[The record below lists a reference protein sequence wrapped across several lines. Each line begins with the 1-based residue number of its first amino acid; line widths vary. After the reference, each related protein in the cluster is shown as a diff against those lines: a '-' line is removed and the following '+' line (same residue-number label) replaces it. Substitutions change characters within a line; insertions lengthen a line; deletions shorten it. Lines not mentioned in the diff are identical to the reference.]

1 MMTQLCWSFRQV
13 HMMASQQ
20 NPKLRFAAIAAN
32 LAPARNAVRHYMARN
47 GWQDMEMDVSI
58 ALGEVLQNI
67 VRHGFTA
74 HDKSGHFVLYL
85 KATDLRLYIE
95 VVDNALPSDP
105 ATWTSAGKPLH
116 EGGHGLRLIKSIAH
130 KVDFIPLKTGNKV
143 CLYFW
148 KR

>member
-1 MMTQLCWSFRQV
+1 
-13 HMMASQQ
+13 MASKQ
-20 NPKLRFAAIAAN
+20 NPRLRFAAIAAN
-32 LAPARNAVRHYMARN
+32 LTLARNAVRQFMALH

-67 VRHGFTA
+67 VRHGLMA
-74 HDKSGHFVLYL
+74 RQKSSHFVLHL

-95 VVDNALPSDP
+95 VVDDALPSDP
-105 ATWTSAGKPLH
+105 ATWTASGKPAH
-116 EGGHGLRLIKSIAH
+116 ERGHGLSLIKSIAH
-130 KVDFIPLKTGNKV
+130 KVDFIPLKAGNKV

>member
-1 MMTQLCWSFRQV
+1 MMQLCWSFRRV
-13 HMMASQQ
+13 NVMASQH

-32 LAPARNAVRHYMARN
+32 LAPARNAVRQFMAQH

-67 VRHGFTA
+67 VRHGFLA
-74 HDKSGHFVLYL
+74 RHRSGHFILRL

-95 VVDNALPSDP
+95 VVDDALPSDP
-105 ATWTSAGKPLH
+105 ATWTASGKRAH

-130 KVDFIPLKTGNKV
+130 KVDFVPLKTGNKA

>member
-1 MMTQLCWSFRQV
+1 
-13 HMMASQQ
+13 MASKQ
-20 NPKLRFAAIAAN
+20 NPRLRFAAIAAN
-32 LAPARNAVRHYMARN
+32 LTPARNAVRQFMALH

-67 VRHGFTA
+67 VRHGLKVRQ
-74 HDKSGHFVLYL
+74 KSGHFVLHL

-95 VVDNALPSDP
+95 VVDDALPSDP
-105 ATWTSAGKPLH
+105 ATWTVSGKPAH
-116 EGGHGLRLIKSIAH
+116 ERGHGLRLIKSIAH
-130 KVDFIPLKTGNKV
+130 KVDFIPLKAGNKA

>member
-1 MMTQLCWSFRQV
+1 MARQPNPQLRY
-13 HMMASQQ
+13 
-20 NPKLRFAAIAAN
+20 AAIAAN
-32 LAPARNAVRHYMARN
+32 LAPARKAVRDFMTLH

-67 VRHGFTA
+67 VRHGFIA
-74 HDKSGHFVLYL
+74 RQKSGHFVLRL

-105 ATWTSAGKPLH
+105 ATWTALGKPAH

>member
-1 MMTQLCWSFRQV
+1 
-13 HMMASQQ
+13 MASQQ
-20 NPKLRFAAIAAN
+20 NPQLRFAAIAAN
-32 LAPARNAVRHYMARN
+32 LTPARNAVRHFMSQH

-67 VRHGFTA
+67 VRHGFMA
-74 HDKSGHFVLYL
+74 RQRSGYFVLRL

-95 VVDNALPSDP
+95 VVDDALPSDP
-105 ATWTSAGKPLH
+105 ATWTASSKLAH

-130 KVDFIPLKTGNKV
+130 KVDFIPLKTGNKA